1 MAYYNTSY
9 GSENLTFSIPDD
21 RKVDVFTPQVSKS
34 DILTPDTVESKI
46 RRELSNPK
54 LSYVMKSAK
63 SIVIMIDD
71 NTRPTPTE
79 TLLSSALDI
88 ISQHTEKN
96 AKISILVATGAH
108 RSLSDS
114 EIIGLVGKDIANNYE
129 ILNHSAFDN
138 SQLISLGS
146 SSFGTPIWLNRR
158 VRDADL
164 RILTGMIKPHNQ
176 AGYTGG
182 GKAILPGVCGF
193 ETILSNH
200 SFRYMSHPRSRLG
213 VVDGNPIRLDIEEV
227 CQRVGPSFV
236 INAVMDHYHQIIDVV
251 VGDAI
256 EQHRLGSAA
265 YDRIGR
271 TQTTIKASVCICG
284 TPSPIDINFY
294 QMLNSI
300 SAPYRTSIPIIK
312 DGGTIVV
319 FGEAIEGISDGDMK
333 DAFSRYQNEELW
345 QLIQKETWQFS
356 ERPAIQILLEG
367 MMKYNII
374 AVTRKQNI
382 APLEQMGIR
391 AFSDTE
397 AEKAIQFALDPY
409 DENDSIFVIP
419 YAPYSIIDYKKSGG
433 E

>member
-1 MAYYNTSY
+1 MASYNISY
-9 GSENLTFSIPDD
+9 GSETLTVSIPDD
-21 RKVDVFTPQVSKS
+21 RKVDVIAPRVSKS
-34 DILTPDTVESKI
+34 DILTPDAVAFKI

-54 LSYVMKSAK
+54 LSSVIKSAK
-63 SIVIMIDD
+63 SIAIMIDD

-88 ISQHTEKN
+88 ISQHVRKD
-96 AKISILVATGAH
+96 AKISILIATGAH
-108 RSLSDS
+108 RLLSDS
-114 EIIGLVGKDIANNYE
+114 EIIGLVGKDIANDYE

-138 SQLISLGS
+138 SELVSLGS

-227 CQRVGPSFV
+227 CQQVGPSFI
-236 INAVMDHYHQIIDVV
+236 INAVMDHYHRIVDVV

-256 EQHRLGSAA
+256 MQHRLGSAA

-271 TQTTIKASVCICG
+271 TQTTTKASVCICG

-300 SAPYRTSIPIIK
+300 SAPYRTSVPIIK

-319 FGEAIEGISDGDMK
+319 FGKAIGGISDGDMK
-333 DAFSRYQNEELW
+333 DAFSRYQREDLW
-345 QLIQKETWQFS
+345 QLIQRETWQFS

-367 MMKYNII
+367 MMKYHVI
-374 AVTRKQNI
+374 AVTQKQNI
-382 APLEQMGIR
+382 APLKQMGIR
-391 AFSDTE
+391 AFSDAETE
-397 AEKAIQFALDPY
+397 EAILSALEPY
-409 DENDSIFVIP
+409 DENESVFVLP
-419 YAPYSIIDYKKSGG
+419 YAPYSIIDYKNQGVK
-433 E
+433 